1 MFVFFLI
8 GCAGVI
14 VYTWLLSRFVIK
26 LYRKRI
32 QRYTNYSV
40 YSFLVNKKI
49 YILVI
54 LENIIIH
61 EYTVILDVGNDDKFI
76 INIDT
81 RRNLIQQYIY
91 EHNDKILLE
100 LQFYNSK
107 KYYELNKISM
117 SVNQIDPETEEGYAL
132 IKQITNKITIH

>member
-1 MFVFFLI
+1 MFVFFLA
-8 GCAGVI
+8 GCVGVI

-32 QRYTNYSV
+32 QRYTNYAV

-117 SVNQIDPETEEGYAL
+117 SVNLIDPETEEGYAL

>member
-1 MFVFFLI
+1 MSVIFLI
-8 GCAGVI
+8 GCVSVI
-14 VYTWLLSRFVIK
+14 IYTWLLNKFVIK

-32 QRYTNYSV
+32 QKYTNYSV
-40 YSFLVNKKI
+40 YSFLVNVKI
-49 YILVI
+49 YILVV
-54 LENIIIH
+54 LENITTH
-61 EYTVILDVGNDDKFI
+61 EYTVILDVGNDDRFI

-117 SVNQIDPETEEGYAL
+117 SVNLIDPETEEGYAL

>member
-1 MFVFFLI
+1 MFVFFLVSFVS
-8 GCAGVI
+8 VI
-14 VYTWLLSRFVIK
+14 IYTWLLNKFLIK
-26 LYRKRI
+26 LYKKRI
-32 QRYTNYSV
+32 QKYTNYSV

-49 YILVI
+49 YILVV

-76 INIDT
+76 IDIDT